1 MTDAEWVLHVKYEKI
16 YTLSFIKF
24 LDYGIKYYKCQW
36 WVIWLHIFHQMH
48 TYSVYKLFAF
58 ITYQQT

>member
-36 WVIWLHIFHQMH
+36 NVDVDMVTYISSNAHI
-48 TYSVYKLFAF
+48 
-58 ITYQQT
+58 